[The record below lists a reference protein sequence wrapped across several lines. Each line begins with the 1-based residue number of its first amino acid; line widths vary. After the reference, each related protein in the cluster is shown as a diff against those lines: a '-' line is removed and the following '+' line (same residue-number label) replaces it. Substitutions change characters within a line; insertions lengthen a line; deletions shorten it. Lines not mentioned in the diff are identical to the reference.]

1 MEYARARLGMGQTK
15 FEEHCGLTRGIIN
28 KFGVLGPST
37 AVLEK
42 ILRKCTDLNARWLL
56 LGDGEMLEPSAQPA
70 HVESSVPL
78 TDVHGNVVIVGNW
91 DGLTPVIE
99 AALDK
104 ALKK

>member
-1 MEYARARLGMGQTK
+1 
-15 FEEHCGLTRGIIN
+15 
-28 KFGVLGPST
+28 
-37 AVLEK
+37 
-42 ILRKCTDLNARWLL
+42 
-56 LGDGEMLEPSAQPA
+56 
-70 HVESSVPL
+70 VPL